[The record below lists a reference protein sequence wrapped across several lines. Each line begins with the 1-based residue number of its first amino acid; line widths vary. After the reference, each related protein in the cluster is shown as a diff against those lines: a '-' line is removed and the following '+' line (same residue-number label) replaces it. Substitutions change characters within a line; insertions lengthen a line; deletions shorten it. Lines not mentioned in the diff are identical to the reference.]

1 MNPILKITVDFYNLL
16 NGTSREDIQ
25 LILRPSLDHFANEE
39 DLTSFILSIAWFK
52 YFYINKSIIWLIY
65 L

>member
-25 LILRPSLDHFANEE
+25 LILRPSLDHFAMKK
-39 DLTSFILSIAWFK
+39 T
-52 YFYINKSIIWLIY
+52 
-65 L
+65 